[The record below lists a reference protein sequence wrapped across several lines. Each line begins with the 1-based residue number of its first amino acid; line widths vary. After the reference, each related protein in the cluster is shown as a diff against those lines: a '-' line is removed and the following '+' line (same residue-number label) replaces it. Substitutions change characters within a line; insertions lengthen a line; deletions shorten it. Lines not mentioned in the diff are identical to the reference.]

1 MTPMATEVLPDDR
14 ALRAGRRERAL
25 TQMAAHDLDVLVL
38 GRQANVRYVAG
49 APQLWVAGT
58 RPFGPTCVVVR
69 KTGAIHLLSTWDE
82 GVPDDIPH
90 ENLYGIAWNPMNTI
104 SVLRNIDGA
113 DAAKRVG
120 TDALSP
126 GFSQLLPVAFPKAEL
141 VDGELAMRAARRIKT
156 TEEVAA
162 LREAVRVAE
171 VGLAA
176 AVSELRPGVS
186 EKTLAGV
193 LLEAMAAGGVSTP
206 STQDAAWVTSRDHP
220 WRRAS
225 DDGQVQ
231 PGDLVAFSAGV
242 LDDGYIGEVGR
253 TWPVGV
259 PRKPQAA
266 VDLYQR
272 WDALWDKIYD
282 VCRPGAS
289 GADLLAAYQ
298 AAREPLPPMP
308 IARGL
313 GLGFDPPVVSQHLPM
328 TASAERLEVGMVLA
342 VTGYVW
348 QRGVGAV
355 FGREAVMITADGP
368 ETLTSSPSANITVG
382 AGHD

>member
-1 MTPMATEVLPDDR
+1 MTLMATEVLADDR
-14 ALRAGRRERAL
+14 ALRTGRRERAL
-25 TQMAAHDLDVLVL
+25 AQMEKHDLDVLVL
-38 GRQANVRYVAG
+38 GRQANVRYVSG

-58 RPFGPTCVVVR
+58 RPFGPTCVVIR

-104 SVLRNIDGA
+104 SVLKGIDGA
-113 DAAKRVG
+113 ADAKRVG

-126 GFSQLLPVAFPKAEL
+126 VFAQLLPVAFPNAEL

-156 TEEVAA
+156 PEEVVS
-162 LREAVRVAE
+162 LREAIRVAE

-176 AVSELRPGVS
+176 AVAELRPGIS

-206 STQDAAWVTSRDHP
+206 STQDAAWVTSREHP

-225 DDGQVQ
+225 DDGIVRA
-231 PGDLVAFSAGV
+231 GDLVAFSAGV
-242 LDDGYIGEVGR
+242 LDGGYTGEVGR
-253 TWPVGV
+253 TWPVGELNG
-259 PRKPQAA
+259 AG
-266 VDLYQR
+266 DLYRR
-272 WDALWDKIYD
+272 WDALWDRLYEA
-282 VCRPGAS
+282 CQPGAQ
-289 GADLLAAYQ
+289 AIDLLVAYQ
-298 AAREPLPPMP
+298 AAGEALPPMP

-313 GLGFDPPVVSQHLPM
+313 GLGFDPPVVSQHLPA
-328 TASAERLEVGMVLA
+328 TAAEERLEPGMVLA

-348 QRGVGAV
+348 QSGVGAV
-355 FGREAVMITADGP
+355 FGREAVLITPDGP
-368 ETLTSSPSANITVG
+368 EVLTSSPSWQA
-382 AGHD
+382 

>member
-1 MTPMATEVLPDDR
+1 MATEVLADDR
-14 ALRAGRRERAL
+14 ALRTGRRERAL
-25 TQMAAHDLDVLVL
+25 AQMEKHDLDVLVL
-38 GRQANVRYVAG
+38 GRQANVRYVSG

-69 KTGAIHLLSTWDE
+69 ESGAIHLLSTWDE

-104 SVLRNIDGA
+104 SVLKGIQGA
-113 DAAKRVG
+113 ETAKHVG

-126 GFSQLLPVAFPKAEL
+126 GFAQLLPMAFPNAEL
-141 VDGELAMRAARRIKT
+141 VDGELAMRGARRIKT

-162 LREAVRVAE
+162 LREAIRVAE

-176 AVSELRPGVS
+176 AVAELRPGIT

-206 STQDAAWVTSRDHP
+206 ATQDAAWVTSRDHP

-225 DDGQVQ
+225 EDGLVQ
-231 PGDLVAFSAGV
+231 AGDLVAFSSGV
-242 LDDGYIGEVGR
+242 LAGGYAGEVGR
-253 TWPVGV
+253 TWPVGELSGS
-259 PRKPQAA
+259 A
-266 VDLYQR
+266 DLYRR
-272 WDALWDKIYD
+272 WDALWNRLYEA
-282 VCRPGAS
+282 CQPGAP
-289 GADLLAAYQ
+289 AIDLLTAYQ
-298 AAREPLPPMP
+298 AAGEELPPMP

-313 GLGFDPPVVSQHLPM
+313 GLGFDPPVVSQHLPA
-328 TASAERLEVGMVLA
+328 TAAEERLEAGMVLA

-348 QRGVGAV
+348 ESGVGAV
-355 FGREAVMITADGP
+355 FGREAVLITPDGP
-368 ETLTSSPSANITVG
+368 EILTASPFASVAAG
-382 AGHD
+382 A

>member
-1 MTPMATEVLPDDR
+1 MATEVLADDR
-14 ALRAGRRERAL
+14 ALRTGRRERAL
-25 TQMAAHDLDVLVL
+25 AQMEKHDLDVLVL
-38 GRQANVRYVAG
+38 GRQANVRYVSG

-69 KTGAIHLLSTWDE
+69 ESGAIHLLSTWDE

-104 SVLRNIDGA
+104 SVLKGIQGA
-113 DAAKRVG
+113 ETAKHVG

-126 GFSQLLPVAFPKAEL
+126 GFAQLLPMAFPNAEL
-141 VDGELAMRAARRIKT
+141 VDGELAMRGARRIKT

-162 LREAVRVAE
+162 LREAIRVAE

-176 AVSELRPGVS
+176 AVAELRPGIT

-206 STQDAAWVTSRDHP
+206 ATQDAAWVTSRDHP

-225 DDGQVQ
+225 EDGLVQ
-231 PGDLVAFSAGV
+231 AGDLVAFSSGV
-242 LDDGYIGEVGR
+242 LDGGYAGEVGR
-253 TWPVGV
+253 TWPVGELSGS
-259 PRKPQAA
+259 A
-266 VDLYQR
+266 DLYRR
-272 WDALWDKIYD
+272 WDALWNRLYEA
-282 VCRPGAS
+282 CQPGAP
-289 GADLLAAYQ
+289 AIDLLTAYQ
-298 AAREPLPPMP
+298 AAGEELPPMP

-313 GLGFDPPVVSQHLPM
+313 GLGFDPPVVSQHLPA
-328 TASAERLEVGMVLA
+328 TAAEERLEAGMVLA

-348 QRGVGAV
+348 ESGVGAV
-355 FGREAVMITADGP
+355 FGREAVLITPDGP
-368 ETLTSSPSANITVG
+368 EILTASPFASVAAG
-382 AGHD
+382 A